1 MTYKVIARKYR
12 PQTFSEIVGQQHV
25 TRTLANAINSNR
37 VAHAYIFSGVRG
49 VGKTTSARIL
59 AKALNCVKGPTAEP
73 DGTCDSCR
81 EISAGTSLD
90 VLEIDAASNR
100 GIDQIREL
108 REMVRYAPASSR
120 YKVVILDEAHQ
131 LTDEASNAL
140 LKTLEEPPERV
151 VFILATTR
159 AEDLVETIKSRAQLF
174 QFRALSFKE
183 IADEIERIAREEKL
197 TIEPGAVA
205 VLARAAEGSLR
216 DGLSLLEQ
224 AIAYSGEAITDAQ
237 VRELLGVVAESVL
250 DSLVEAISEQ
260 SAEMALSLVHR
271 LIGDGQNLQ
280 HFCRE
285 AIRHFRNLLVARVCG
300 VDSDLVAAPE
310 DERPRLA
317 EQAAR
322 FSEEDL
328 TRFFNTLLATDA
340 ELRRAPDPR
349 LHLELG
355 LLKLINARRLAP
367 LEEVLAGLRGE
378 VRRGGGGDIGGGGA
392 RTANSA
398 ASSLPTRA
406 TPAVSAAQ
414 PVSSSG
420 AAVRMAPSPNS
431 SAAVASVSPV
441 IPPGATSKTATVES
455 SQSAASGNGRGLTPV
470 AASDAVS
477 APTAT
482 IAPAVASNAEPRD
495 AAVPTN
501 GIGSAQIEAIK
512 SALQGQKFLWSML
525 DAVTRWEVENGEL
538 RLFFPSESRSLS
550 EMLQARDPMERL
562 RTVLNQV
569 VGQPL
574 RVCVKLDS
582 SRAAAPVGRSSELRA
597 RFEEDPIV
605 RAMLEKFGGQISNV
619 KRPGEE

>member
-12 PQTFSEIVGQQHV
+12 PQTFREIVGQQHV
-25 TRTLANAINSNR
+25 TKTLANAINSNR

-49 VGKTTSARIL
+49 VGKTTTARIL

-81 EISAGTSLD
+81 EISAGSSLD

-183 IADEIERIAREEKL
+183 ISEEIERIAREEKL

-224 AIAYSGEAITDAQ
+224 AISYSGDAITDEQ

-250 DSLVEAISEQ
+250 DNLVDAISQQ
-260 SAEMALSLVHR
+260 SAELALGLVHR

-300 VDSDLVAAPE
+300 PESDLVAAPQ

-367 LEEVLAGLRGE
+367 LEEVLAELRGE
-378 VRRGGGGDIGGGGA
+378 ARRVSS
-392 RTANSA
+392 TAGSASRATASA
-398 ASSLPTRA
+398 ANARS
-406 TPAVSAAQ
+406 
-414 PVSSSG
+414 VSSVSG
-420 AAVRMAPSPNS
+420 VAVRMAPESNPSGSTGS
-431 SAAVASVSPV
+431 SVVRP
-441 IPPGATSKTATVES
+441 SK
-455 SQSAASGNGRGLTPV
+455 AASAEV
-470 AASDAVS
+470 
-477 APTAT
+477 
-482 IAPAVASNAEPRD
+482 IQPAKPKISEPRMSEIRSSPAPIPASPPRMVAR
-495 AAVPTN
+495 AAEDSTN
-501 GIGSAQIEAIK
+501 GLASAQVEAIK
-512 SALQGQKFLWSML
+512 AALQGQKFLWSML

-538 RLFFPSESRSLS
+538 RLFFPTESRSLA
-550 EMLQARDPMERL
+550 EMLQSRDPMERL

-582 SRAAAPVGRSSELRA
+582 SRAAAPAGRGSDLRA
-597 RFEEDPIV
+597 RLEEDPIV

-619 KRPGEE
+619 KRPGEEN

>member
-12 PQTFSEIVGQQHV
+12 PQTFREIVGQQHV
-25 TRTLANAINSNR
+25 TKTLANAIHSNR

-49 VGKTTSARIL
+49 VGKTTTARIL

-81 EISAGTSLD
+81 EISAGSSLD

-183 IADEIERIAREEKL
+183 ISEEIERIAREEAL

-224 AIAYSGEAITDAQ
+224 AISYSGDAITDEQ

-250 DSLVEAISEQ
+250 DNLVDAISQQ
-260 SAEMALSLVHR
+260 SAELALGLVHR

-300 VDSDLVAAPE
+300 AESDLVAAPQE
-310 DERPRLA
+310 ERPRLA

-367 LEEVLAGLRGE
+367 LEEVLAELRGE
-378 VRRGGGGDIGGGGA
+378 A
-392 RTANSA
+392 RTASSTAGSASRATASA
-398 ASSLPTRA
+398 ANARS
-406 TPAVSAAQ
+406 
-414 PVSSSG
+414 VSSVSG
-420 AAVRMAPSPNS
+420 VAVRMAPESNPSGSTPS
-431 SAAVASVSPV
+431 SVVTP
-441 IPPGATSKTATVES
+441 SK
-455 SQSAASGNGRGLTPV
+455 AASAEV
-470 AASDAVS
+470 
-477 APTAT
+477 
-482 IAPAVASNAEPRD
+482 IQPAMPQISEPRMSEIRSSPAPLPASPPRIVAR
-495 AAVPTN
+495 AAEDSTN
-501 GIGSAQIEAIK
+501 GLASAQVEAIK
-512 SALQGQKFLWSML
+512 AALQGQKFLWSML

-538 RLFFPSESRSLS
+538 RLFFPTESRSLA
-550 EMLQARDPMERL
+550 EMLQSRDPMERL

-582 SRAAAPVGRSSELRA
+582 SRAATPAGRGSDLRA
-597 RFEEDPIV
+597 RLEEDPIV

-619 KRPGEE
+619 KRPGEEN